1 MVTLISFFF
10 LLFFATLF
18 SIVFSYFIMDDDKDN
33 LNVVLIAILGAL
45 ISFILDHNIGSDNP
59 SITYG
64 LGLFSVVYLSK
75 NFIGNFDKTEDLLLF
90 FPGVIG
96 LLIGFGFIFE
106 VIVLMFFLY
115 MVRSSFGRINSHGYD
130 DEDEYKVE

>member
-18 SIVFSYFIMDDDKDN
+18 SILFSYFIMDDDKDN
-33 LNVVLIAILGAL
+33 INVALIAILGAL
-45 ISFILDHNIGSDNP
+45 ISFILDHNIGNGNP
-59 SITYG
+59 GITYG
-64 LGLFSVVYLSK
+64 LGLFSVIYLSK
-75 NFIGNFDKTEDLLLF
+75 NFIGSFSEAEDLLLF
-90 FPGVIG
+90 FPGIIG

-115 MVRSSFGRINSHGYD
+115 MVRSSFGRINSQGYS
-130 DEDEYKVE
+130 DEDEYEV

>member
-18 SIVFSYFIMDDDKDN
+18 SILFSYFIMDDDKDN
-33 LNVVLIAILGAL
+33 INVALIAILGAL
-45 ISFILDHNIGSDNP
+45 ISFILDYNAGNGNP
-59 SITYG
+59 GITYRQ
-64 LGLFSVVYLSK
+64 GLFSVIYLSK
-75 NFIGNFDKTEDLLLF
+75 NFIGDFGEAEDLLLF
-90 FPGVIG
+90 FPGIIG

-115 MVRSSFGRINSHGYD
+115 MVRSSFGRINSQDYNK
-130 DEDEYKVE
+130 EDEYEV